1 MLRYL
6 LGLLLLASPLLAQSS
21 VWKVTRGGN
30 TVYLGGTIHMLRPA
44 DFPLPAEFDAAFAAS
59 QKLYFETDIGGMQ
72 ATNVMTQIM
81 AEGMFGDGTTLDQA
95 LSPQTWK
102 AVQEY
107 CARGGIPLDQLK
119 GMKPWLFTFTVTIIE
134 LQKLGV
140 KLEGVDHHFYQ
151 LASKSGKA
159 TGELE
164 TVENHLK
171 HLFALGR
178 GHESEMI
185 AKTLDDFSDLPR
197 VFNQIITAWRT
208 GDIAQIDKLMNR
220 DIREKYPAIHK
231 DLIADRNA
239 MWIPKIEEMLK
250 SKETELVLVG
260 VGHMPGKEGLL
271 QLLKARGCAIE
282 QIKAP
287 VKKAAK

>member
-6 LGLLLLASPLLAQSS
+6 VGLLLLASSLLAQSS

-44 DFPLPAEFDAAFAAS
+44 DFPLPAEFDTAFAAS

-72 ATNVMTQIM
+72 ATEVMTRIM
-81 AEGMFGDGTTLDQA
+81 AEGMFTDGTTLDKA

-102 AVQEY
+102 AVQDY
-107 CARGGIPLDQLK
+107 CARGDIPLEQLK

-140 KLEGVDHHFYQ
+140 KLEGVDHHFYH
-151 LASKSGKA
+151 LARDRGKT

-171 HLFALGR
+171 HIFALGR

-197 VFNQIITAWRT
+197 VFNQITTAWRT
-208 GDIAQIDKLMNR
+208 GDIALIDKLMNR
-220 DIREKYPAIHK
+220 DIREKYPAIYK

-239 MWIPKIEEMLK
+239 LWIPKIEEMLK
-250 SKETELVLVG
+250 SAETEYVLVG
-260 VGHMPGKEGLL
+260 VGHMPGKDGLL
-271 QLLKARGCAIE
+271 TLLKARGYTIE
-282 QIKAP
+282 QIKTP
-287 VKKAAK
+287 KK